1 MIALIVGFIFLMF
14 ALALIPAG
22 FWDVIKWI
30 AGAFLFL
37 LFVYVGFWLI
47 VIGLLTLL

>member
-1 MIALIVGFIFLMF
+1 VISLVIGIIFLMF

-22 FWDVIKWI
+22 FWEVIKWI
-30 AGAFLFL
+30 AAAFLFL